1 VILRRVEGPSRIDTA
16 VAVSQEAFAD
26 GAETVVLARA
36 DDYPDALA
44 GGPFAVRLDAPILL
58 SARNELSPAT
68 ADEISRLGARRVVM
82 LGGEAA
88 LRPEVVAG
96 LVGLGVTDIDRVS
109 GPNRFATA
117 AEIARRIGGS
127 EVFVTE
133 GSNADPS
140 RGWPDAMS
148 AAPYAA
154 FLGRPI
160 LLVSTDTLPQET
172 LQALDDLR
180 ATDATLV
187 GGAMAIS
194 PAVEQAVRATGA
206 AGDRLAGE
214 TRYETSRLVAQAGV
228 TSGMDPALTWFATGR
243 NYPDALVSAPA
254 VVESGGVLLLLDGD
268 DLNGSPPAGD
278 WLTAH
283 SEELEVIRFL
293 GGVAAI
299 SNAVQNQVADRL
311 G

>member
-1 VILRRVEGPSRIDTA
+1 VLLRRVQGPTRIDTA
-16 VAVSQEAFAD
+16 IAVSQEAFAD

-58 SARNELSPAT
+58 SATTELSPAT

-82 LGGEAA
+82 LGGETA
-88 LRPEVVAG
+88 LRPEVFAG
-96 LVGLGVTDIDRVS
+96 LVGLGVTEVDRVS

-133 GSNADPS
+133 GSNANPS
-140 RGWPDAMS
+140 RGWPDAVS
-148 AAPYAA
+148 ASPYAA
-154 FLGRPI
+154 LLGRPI
-160 LLVSTDTLPQET
+160 LLVTTDTLPQET
-172 LQALDDLR
+172 LQALEDLQ
-180 ATDATLV
+180 ATGATLV
-187 GGAMAIS
+187 GGAAAIS
-194 PAVEQAVRATGA
+194 PAVEQSIRATGA

-214 TRYETSRLVAQAGV
+214 TRYETSRLVAEAGV
-228 TSGMDPALTWFATGR
+228 RSGMDPAMTWFATGE
-243 NYPDALVSAPA
+243 NWPDALVAAPA
-254 VVESGGVLLLLDGD
+254 IVESDGVLLLLDGD
-268 DLNGSPPAGD
+268 NLNGSPPASG
-278 WLTAH
+278 WVTAH

-299 SNAVQNQVADRL
+299 ANAVENQVADRL